1 MERYGAGG
9 NGFGPAS
16 ILVVALLATF
26 TLVAVWVARRPQL
39 LPGLWTR
46 IRSSTI
52 AAWADRHLGGIA
64 RSMARRHSLSVV
76 AGLALL
82 AGFIVVAALATAFAE
97 VLEDVLVGDG
107 INGLDEPAAHWLA
120 AHRDL
125 WLTSSLKL
133 VTLLGNWEFIGTGA
147 VLVTAVVVWR
157 SRKWLPA
164 VLALVGT
171 CGIGLVIAAAKAIV
185 GRSRPGSPFAVV
197 SEDGF
202 SFPSGHATGTAAVA
216 LICAWMLSRWVLTS
230 WAARVAA
237 WALAV
242 AVTGAVGFSRVYLGV
257 HYVSDVLAGW
267 FLGAA
272 WAGSVMLVGS
282 WWDNMSAGTGT
293 RLTGP
298 GTTAW
303 SKSAVPEQDSPAV
316 TPESGKPAT
325 GFGPRR

>member
-1 MERYGAGG
+1 MEQYGAGG

-16 ILVVALLATF
+16 ILVVTLLATF
-26 TLVAVWVARRPQL
+26 TLVVVWVARHPQL

-46 IRSSTI
+46 IRSSAI
-52 AAWADRHLGGIA
+52 AVWADRHLGGIA
-64 RSMARRHSLSVV
+64 RSMARRYSLSVV

-82 AGFIVVAALATAFAE
+82 TGFIVVAALATAFAE

-125 WLTSSLKL
+125 WLTSTLKL
-133 VTLLGNWEFIGTGA
+133 VTLLGNWEFIGTAA
-147 VLVTAVVVWR
+147 VLVTAIVVWR
-157 SRKWLPA
+157 SRTWLPA
-164 VLALVGT
+164 VLAVVGT

-197 SEDGF
+197 SEDGY

-216 LICAWMLSRWVLTS
+216 LICAWMLTRWVLSS
-230 WAARVAA
+230 WAARVTT
-237 WALAV
+237 WAVAV

-257 HYVSDVLAGW
+257 HYVSDVVAGW

-272 WAGSVMLVGS
+272 WAGSVMLIGS
-282 WWDNMSAGTGT
+282 WWDTTSAGTGT
-293 RLTGP
+293 QVIGP
-298 GTTAW
+298 GTTAS
-303 SKSAVPEQDSPAV
+303 SKSGVPERDSPAAA
-316 TPESGKPAT
+316 PESGRPAT
-325 GFGPRR
+325 GSAPRR

>member
-1 MERYGAGG
+1 MEHYGAGG
-9 NGFGPAS
+9 IGFGPVS
-16 ILVVALLATF
+16 ILVVALLSAF
-26 TLVAVWVARRPQL
+26 VLIAAWVARRPQL
-39 LPGLWTR
+39 LPRLWTR
-46 IRSSTI
+46 IRCSTM
-52 AAWADRHLGGIA
+52 ADWAERHLGGPA
-64 RSMARRHSLSVV
+64 RSLAHRYSLSVV

-107 INGLDEPAAHWLA
+107 INGLDEPAARWLA
-120 AHRDL
+120 THRDL

-133 VTLLGNWEFIGTGA
+133 VTRLGNWEFIGGGA
-147 VLVTAVVVWR
+147 VLVTAIVVWR

-216 LICAWMLSRWVLTS
+216 LICAWTLTRWVLTS

-237 WALAV
+237 WAVAV

-272 WAGSVMLVGS
+272 WAGSVMLVGA
-282 WWDNMSAGTGT
+282 WWDDTSSGGGR
-293 RLTGP
+293 RLTGR
-298 GTTAW
+298 GTTAS
-303 SKSAVPEQDSPAV
+303 SKNAVPEQDSPAAA
-316 TPESGKPAT
+316 PG
-325 GFGPRR
+325 

>member
-1 MERYGAGG
+1 VEQYGAGG

-26 TLVAVWVARRPQL
+26 TLVAAWVARRPQL
-39 LPGLWTR
+39 LPRLWTR
-46 IRSSTI
+46 IRGSTM
-52 AAWADRHLGGIA
+52 ASWADRHLGGMA
-64 RSMARRHSLSVV
+64 RSLAHRYSLSVV
-76 AGLALL
+76 AGMGLL

-107 INGLDEPAAHWLA
+107 INGFDVPAAHWLA

-147 VLVTAVVVWR
+147 VLVTAIVVWR

-185 GRSRPGSPFAVV
+185 GRSRPDSPYAVV

-216 LICAWMLSRWVLTS
+216 LICAWMLTRWVLTS

-237 WALAV
+237 WAVAV

-282 WWDNMSAGTGT
+282 WWDNTPAGAGT
-293 RLTGP
+293 RLTGR
-298 GTTAW
+298 GTTAS
-303 SKSAVPEQDSPAV
+303 SKHAGPEQDSPAA
-316 TPESGKPAT
+316 TPESDRPAT
-325 GFGPRR
+325 GFAPRR